1 MAGDFPKHVSAVRG
15 LGFLVGIQM
24 ASDSTPYG
32 DALRVKGLLTAPAA
46 GNVLR
51 LLPPL
56 NASAEELARSVAI
69 FRDVLAA
76 R

>member
-1 MAGDFPKHVSAVRG
+1 MCIRDRE
-15 LGFLVGIQM
+15 
-24 ASDSTPYG
+24 
-32 DALRVKGLLTAPAA
+32 RGLLTALA
-46 GNVLR
+46 GINVIR

-69 FRDVLAA
+69 FREVLSA

>member
-1 MAGDFPKHVSAVRG
+1 MAGDFPGKAVAVRG
-15 LGFLVGIQM
+15 LGFLVGVQM
-24 ASDSTPYG
+24 ATDSGPYVT
-32 DALRVKGLLTAPAA
+32 ALRERGLLTAPAA
-46 GNVLR
+46 GNVVR

-69 FRDVLAA
+69 FREVLAA

>member
-1 MAGDFPKHVSAVRG
+1 MATDSA
-15 LGFLVGIQM
+15 
-24 ASDSTPYG
+24 PYVE
-32 DALRVKGLLTAPAA
+32 ALRVRGLLTAPAA
-46 GNVLR
+46 GNVVR

-56 NASAEELARSVAI
+56 NASADELARSVAI